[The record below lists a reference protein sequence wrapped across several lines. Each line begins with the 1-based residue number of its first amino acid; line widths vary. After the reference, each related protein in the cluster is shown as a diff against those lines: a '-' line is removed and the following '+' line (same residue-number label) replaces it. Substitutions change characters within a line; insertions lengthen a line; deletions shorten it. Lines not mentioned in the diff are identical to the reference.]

1 MQIQVNTDKNIE
13 GHEAL
18 KLQVQ
23 ETVSKALKH
32 LTEHITR
39 VEVHIS
45 DENGDKSGPA
55 DKRCVMEA
63 RFQGRQ
69 PTAVTCDAATVAQA
83 VSGAADKLESSIK
96 STLEKMREHR

>member
-1 MQIQVNTDKNIE
+1 MQIQVHTDKNIE
-13 GHEAL
+13 GHEAV

-23 ETVSKALKH
+23 DAVANALKH
-32 LTEHITR
+32 ISDHITR

-55 DKRCVMEA
+55 DKRCTMEA
-63 RFQGRQ
+63 RLEGRQ

-83 VSGAADKLESSIK
+83 VSGAAVKLESSIK
-96 STLEKMREHR
+96 STLERLREHR